1 MKIIDKRKG
10 ETKHVD
16 LVDKTNEILGISG
29 SSLKKVGS
37 VKTSKAKGKSTSFK
51 SVKGGQGTGMTKGP
65 AKTPTNAPT
74 SGGGGL

>member
-37 VKTSKAKGKSTSFK
+37 VKASKAKGKPASF
-51 SVKGGQGTGMTKGP
+51 KGGQGTGMTKGS
-65 AKTPTNAPT
+65 AKTPANAPT